1 MKAEIRKS
9 KLIKRN
15 VSGLHHPISEIRI
28 LDLVEKLLIYKR
40 KVEKLKCVNQN
51 EQANDNK

>member
-9 KLIKRN
+9 KLIKIN

-40 KVEKLKCVNQN
+40 KVEKLNV
-51 EQANDNK
+51 